1 MSCFIIT
8 TLPFNNNYY
17 HTYYNL
23 NIYKATRPL
32 NEIRNAL
39 GYSNPSHAILVMHQR
54 HKERMDKFSI
64 EARSSQFVTPYNG
77 IGKDKKAFMYAEQ
90 GVYAICGYSNK
101 EIAEKFNDWV
111 YETIILIRKNGYY
124 ITTEKDEK
132 WLGIRQETKQVRRME
147 TDTIKRFVS
156 YAERQ
161 GSTHAGRYYQLF
173 TDLVQKHLG
182 IAQGSRDKQD
192 QKTLLRL
199 KSLETVVDM
208 HLGTLMGLNMPYK
221 DIFKNVRDLIKS
233 I

>member
-1 MSCFIIT
+1 M
-8 TLPFNNNYY
+8 
-17 HTYYNL
+17 
-23 NIYKATRPL
+23 
-32 NEIRNAL
+32 
-39 GYSNPSHAILVMHQR
+39 
-54 HKERMDKFSI
+54 
-64 EARSSQFVTPYNG
+64 TPYNG

-182 IAQGSRDKQD
+182 IAPGSRDKQD

-208 HLGTLMGLNMPYK
+208 HLDRLMELNMPYK
-221 DIFKNVRDLIKS
+221 DIFINVMDLIKS

>member
-1 MSCFIIT
+1 MSRTQIG
-8 TLPFNNNYY
+8 Y
-17 HTYYNL
+17 
-23 NIYKATRPL
+23 
-32 NEIRNAL
+32 AL
-39 GYSNPSHAILVMHQR
+39 QYSNPQHAILMLHQR
-54 HKERMDKFSI
+54 HKERFDKFSI
-64 EARSSQFVTPYNG
+64 EVKGSQFDTPYFN
-77 IGKDKKAFMYAEQ
+77 KDKKATVFMYKERGIYEA
-90 GVYAICGYSNK
+90 CRRSNQPL
-101 EIAEKFNDWV
+101 ADDFNDWV
-111 YETIILIRKNGYY
+111 YETISEIARNGYY

-156 YAERQ
+156 YAEGQ

-182 IAQGSRDKQD
+182 IAPGSRDKQD

-208 HLGTLMGLNMPYK
+208 HLGTLMGFNMPYK